1 MSMACW
7 SVNSTDDFPNRRAVE
22 ARELA
27 PQRSVTGW
35 SKQHVSNSFTNDTLR
50 PALVRKTDPVLV
62 KESAH
67 GMNVA

>member
-1 MSMACW
+1 MSCW
-7 SVNSTDDFPNRRAVE
+7 SANSTDDFPNREAVE

-35 SKQHVSNSFTNDTLR
+35 SKQHMSNSFTNDTLR
-50 PALVRKTDPVLV
+50 RTLVRKTHSVLI
-62 KESAH
+62 KKSAH